1 MSFYTWE
8 NEESLIKFMAEGFLI
23 VKEKEIITPVGK

>member
-8 NEESLIKFMAEGFLI
+8 NNLY
-23 VKEKEIITPVGK
+23 